1 MKKTVLLA
9 ASGLAALLMCIS
21 CKPSTSG
28 KGTDGPDDKPV
39 DKPEVSG
46 YGDPKTLPGWD
57 IYKAGTYRY
66 GPCFINNE
74 DGSIDAWFASPGGYH
89 GDEDQMLYNLTTPHN
104 SPYQVR
110 NGDAAQ
116 YFKCDREFHAVQICC
131 PTWGSSTE
139 SMTFKLFRW
148 DTDYATTVA
157 GEPVYQTRE
166 VNMADNGWVS
176 LYLNEDAKLDQETM
190 IPAGEYLWVATEA
203 SSTAGIWANNGT
215 AASTGG
221 LLSLIHI

>member
-110 NGDAAQ
+110 NGDAA
-116 YFKCDREFHAVQICC
+116 
-131 PTWGSSTE
+131 
-139 SMTFKLFRW
+139 
-148 DTDYATTVA
+148 
-157 GEPVYQTRE
+157 
-166 VNMADNGWVS
+166 
-176 LYLNEDAKLDQETM
+176 
-190 IPAGEYLWVATEA
+190 
-203 SSTAGIWANNGT
+203 
-215 AASTGG
+215 
-221 LLSLIHI
+221 